1 MYALHNIYVYI
12 YMCIYIYMYIYMCVY
27 IYMYIY
33 VYIYIYMCIYICV
46 CVRVHTYPETAGVC
60 LCVSIVSPVA
70 KLDQIVVSC
79 TRRWIKESTA
89 WDVDS
94 VANTKVT
101 SPGCESNVKG
111 GQRETYWNKW
121 QGTNHNSRPTWWCC
135 YAARHRC
142 SLDTI
147 WGILQCH
154 LWLLEGQEGFRSL
167 PLKAHQPSFRGLTIS
182 QASTLVHILYLQVHI
197 PFGCSYL
204 CMFKGSYSSFVW
216 VEDSF

>member
-1 MYALHNIYVYI
+1 MPYIYIYTSRWDVRNYNNLSRWGSLYLYYVYILSMYVLHNIYT
-12 YMCIYIYMYIYMCVY
+12 
-27 IYMYIY
+27 
-33 VYIYIYMCIYICV
+33 YIYICICICV

-60 LCVSIVSPVA
+60 LCVWIVSPAA

-89 WDVDS
+89 WGVDS

-101 SPGCESNVKG
+101 RVYANTKVTRPGCESNVKG

-147 WGILQCH
+147 WDWVIGQLCSPLDPRNMHVASKPSGNQT
-154 LWLLEGQEGFRSL
+154 WQLE
-167 PLKAHQPSFRGLTIS
+167 IS
-182 QASTLVHILYLQVHI
+182 Y
-197 PFGCSYL
+197 
-204 CMFKGSYSSFVW
+204 
-216 VEDSF
+216 E